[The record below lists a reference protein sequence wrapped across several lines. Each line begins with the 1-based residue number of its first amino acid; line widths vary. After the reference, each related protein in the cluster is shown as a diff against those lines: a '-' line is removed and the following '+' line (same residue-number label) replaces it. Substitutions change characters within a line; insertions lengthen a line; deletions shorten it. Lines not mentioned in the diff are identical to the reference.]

1 MIFCSLEHK
10 TITNAKKVGAVNR
23 SFLTN
28 KFCFS
33 RVTSEVANNTYYYRR
48 EMLGLQVPDFN
59 IISALFNIVHPWLC
73 LESLCI

>member
-1 MIFCSLEHK
+1 MIYEDKNSSFLARSMIFCSLEHK

-48 EMLGLQVPDFN
+48 ENVRLTSP
-59 IISALFNIVHPWLC
+59 
-73 LESLCI
+73 